1 MTEEERRLAK
11 LSKTMNNKTIYSNS
25 LGAINEYHYRNAVGD
40 LQTALKKEKS
50 ANQEDQAKYSIGVQ
64 AKLSED
70 AIKQLMYQHH
80 SKVLEAQIREK
91 ELKKHMVK
99 QFPQI
104 PFEPVLPDPPTP
116 KNLKLKDDLLDQ
128 IKANS
133 ERKQK
138 LKEDDLKFGQQ
149 LIENSK
155 KHLDDECAEKT
166 QAYQALYNNL
176 KESWEQ
182 TIKVRD
188 MKKQLEKIRIYGPK
202 SDLPT
207 IPSQIEE
214 EPEEYFPMQPQPRMV
229 SQAKY
234 KKPDKTYN
242 WKTALRSS
250 SVKTSQSPISNRSF
264 NGVIERFSS
273 LHTREKQIK
282 EDKNKLLEYFR
293 SKEQSRAS
301 SNIPKLP
308 SL

>member
-11 LSKTMNNKTIYSNS
+11 LSKTMNNKTIFSHS
-25 LGAINEYHYRNAVGD
+25 LGVINENHYRNAVDD

-50 ANQEDQAKYSIGVQ
+50 ANQEEQEKYKISVQ

-70 AIKQLMYQHH
+70 TIKQLMYQHH
-80 SKVLEAQIREK
+80 SKVLKSQIQEK
-91 ELKKHMVK
+91 ELKKHMIK
-99 QFPQI
+99 QFPQSI
-104 PFEPVLPDPPTP
+104 FEPVLPDPPTP
-116 KNLKLKDDLLDQ
+116 KNIKLKEVLLDQ

-149 LIENSK
+149 LIDNSK
-155 KHLDDECAEKT
+155 KHLDDECIEKT

-182 TIKVRD
+182 TIKVRN

-202 SDLPT
+202 EDFPT
-207 IPSQIEE
+207 IPSTIEE
-214 EPEEYFPMQPQPRMV
+214 VPEETVYIQQSQPRRV
-229 SQAKY
+229 SQY

-250 SVKTSQSPISNRSF
+250 SVKTSQSPISNRNF

-282 EDKNKLLEYFR
+282 EDKDKLLEYFR
-293 SKEQSRAS
+293 SKEHSRAS